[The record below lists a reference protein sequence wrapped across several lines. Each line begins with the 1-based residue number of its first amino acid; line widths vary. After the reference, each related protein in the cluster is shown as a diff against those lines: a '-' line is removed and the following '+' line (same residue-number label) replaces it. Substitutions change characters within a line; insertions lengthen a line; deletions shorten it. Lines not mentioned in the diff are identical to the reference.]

1 MLKSA
6 DKLYVF
12 FLLLELA
19 RLLLELARLLLEL
32 ARLLLELARLLL
44 ELARLSFHRK
54 VSFVRSHVPY
64 LSGPQVIN

>member
-19 RLLLELARLLLEL
+19 RLLLELARLLS
-32 ARLLLELARLLL
+32 

-54 VSFVRSHVPY
+54 VSFIPSHVPY
-64 LSGPQVIN
+64 LSGPR

>member
-12 FLLLELA
+12 F
-19 RLLLELARLLLEL
+19 
-32 ARLLLELARLLL
+32 LLLELARLLL

>member
-19 RLLLELARLLLEL
+19 RLLLELARL
-32 ARLLLELARLLL
+32 
-44 ELARLSFHRK
+44 SFYRK
-54 VSFVRSHVPY
+54 VSFVPSRVPY

>member
-6 DKLYVF
+6 DKRYVF

-32 ARLLLELARLLL
+32 ARL
-44 ELARLSFHRK
+44 SFHRE
-54 VSFVRSHVPY
+54 VSFVPSHVPY

>member
-32 ARLLLELARLLL
+32 ARL
-44 ELARLSFHRK
+44 SFHRE
-54 VSFVRSHVPY
+54 VSFVPSHVPY